1 MPLSRQALEILQDLN
16 CFSGPEGYV
25 FPSIRSFGRPISENT
40 VNAALRRLGYTTEEM
55 TGHGFRSMASTL
67 LNEQGWNPDAI
78 ERQLAHGEQNGVRAA
93 YNYAEHLP
101 LRRKMMQDWAD
112 YLDALRLGAKILPF
126 EAAARG

>member
-1 MPLSRQALEILQDLN
+1 
-16 CFSGPEGYV
+16 
-25 FPSIRSFGRPISENT
+25 
-40 VNAALRRLGYTTEEM
+40 
-55 TGHGFRSMASTL
+55 MASTL